1 MAKKSKSRFTNL
13 VKFVAD
19 PEDELNYEEESNNE
33 IRTQVL
39 NTKYDDEYEEYDEY
53 DAYTPDEK
61 IVTPV
66 VEEVIVEEPPIVEE
80 EPVVIEETLPVDEII
95 EETIVEEVT
104 VVETE
109 QELVDLDELQ
119 NKLEDD
125 YDMVK
130 NVTNQKNNRKEDE
143 NMRREVPEFIKADK
157 VDVPKAPQV
166 GAQRYQQAQ
175 VAEQPNMKESIIL
188 GNTTIKGD
196 IITDAGIQIYG
207 AVIGNIES
215 GGCVQLVGKVEGD
228 ISGRS
233 VIITNTSLNG
243 NIHADDDVSIK
254 AGCVVTG
261 DVSGTKVVLNGT
273 IRGNID
279 ADGQVDFE
287 AGSVVDGN
295 VAAKS
300 FNIKPGAR
308 INGSISTK

>member
-13 VKFVAD
+13 VQFVQE
-19 PEDELNYEEESNNE
+19 PEEDFDYEQESNNE
-33 IRTQVL
+33 IRTNVL
-39 NTKYDDEYEEYDEY
+39 DTKYDDSYDEYDEY
-53 DAYTPDEK
+53 DAYVPDDVESQQEKEVTEDSAEETVIEIELSAEEVVEKVTVETIEKEK
-61 IVTPV
+61 IEQNVDVQTINDYESDFDTLYQRNK
-66 VEEVIVEEPPIVEE
+66 EENEM
-80 EPVVIEETLPVDEII
+80 
-95 EETIVEEVT
+95 
-104 VVETE
+104 
-109 QELVDLDELQ
+109 
-119 NKLEDD
+119 K
-125 YDMVK
+125 
-130 NVTNQKNNRKEDE
+130 
-143 NMRREVPEFIKADK
+143 REVPDFIKNDK
-157 VDVPKAPQV
+157 VEVQKTMPQPQV
-166 GAQRYQQAQ
+166 GAQRYQQTQ
-175 VAEQPNMKESIIL
+175 FVEQPNMKESIIL

-228 ISGRS
+228 IAGKS

-243 NIHADDDVSIK
+243 NIQAEDDVSIK

-261 DVSGTKVVLNGT
+261 DVAGTKVVLNGT

-279 ADGQVDFE
+279 ASGQVDFE

-295 VAAKS
+295 VSAKS